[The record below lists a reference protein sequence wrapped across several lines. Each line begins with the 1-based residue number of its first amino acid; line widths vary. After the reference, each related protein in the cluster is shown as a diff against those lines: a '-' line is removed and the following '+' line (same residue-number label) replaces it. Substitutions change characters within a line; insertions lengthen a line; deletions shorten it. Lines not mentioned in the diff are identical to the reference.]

1 MEIIESFLSFDGV
14 QKIIRHSSDALSC
27 EMTFAI
33 YEPESR
39 RVKNPPVLWY
49 LSGLT
54 CSHANVMEKGE
65 YRRAAS
71 ELGMIIVCPDTS
83 PRGNDIPDEED
94 NWQFGTGAGFYL
106 DALSPPYDNN
116 YNMYTYITK
125 ELPTL
130 LREKCSIE
138 SDAHGI
144 LGHSMGGHGAITIAL
159 KNPDFYKSCSALAPI
174 SQPSTAS
181 WSKSAFEKYLGKDP
195 KLWRDYDATCLL
207 EDGYRYPE
215 ILVDQGLS
223 DPFLEDGLRPELL
236 RVACENAG
244 VNLELRLREGYD
256 HSYYFISTF
265 MESHLRWH
273 HKRLC

>member
-1 MEIIESFLSFDGV
+1 MEIIDSFLSFDGV
-14 QKIIRHSSDALSC
+14 QKIIRHNSDALSC

-33 YEPESR
+33 YEPEST

-65 YRRAAS
+65 YRRVAS

-106 DALSPPYDNN
+106 DAVSPPYDNN

-144 LGHSMGGHGAITIAL
+144 FGHSMGGHGAITIAL
-159 KNPDFYKSCSALAPI
+159 KNPDSYKSCSALAPI

-244 VNLELRLREGYD
+244 INLELRLREGYD

>member
-65 YRRAAS
+65 YRRVAS

-106 DALSPPYDNN
+106 DAVSPPYDNN

-144 LGHSMGGHGAITIAL
+144 FGHSMGGHGAITIAL
-159 KNPDFYKSCSALAPI
+159 KNPDSYKSCSALAPI

-207 EDGYRYPE
+207 EDGHRYPE

>member
-83 PRGNDIPDEED
+83 PRGNDIPDEEN

-106 DALSPPYDNN
+106 DAVSPPYDNN

-138 SDAHGI
+138 SNAHGI
-144 LGHSMGGHGAITIAL
+144 FGHSMGGHGAITIAL
-159 KNPDFYKSCSALAPI
+159 KNPDSYKSCSALAPI